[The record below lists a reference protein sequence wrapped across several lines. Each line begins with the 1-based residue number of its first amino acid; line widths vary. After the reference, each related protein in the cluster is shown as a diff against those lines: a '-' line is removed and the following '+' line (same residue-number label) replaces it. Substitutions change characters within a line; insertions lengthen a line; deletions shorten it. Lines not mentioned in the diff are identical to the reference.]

1 MEPSPPSP
9 AMAVSL
15 ILEGICKEFGAAGQR
30 VAAVRDIS
38 LQVHEGELFTLL
50 GPSGCGKTTT
60 LRLIAGLEI
69 PSAGRIVFDGQNFT
83 SLPPFR
89 RNLGM
94 VFQSYALYPH
104 MSIFENVAYGLR
116 VRRLPEEEIGRRVRE
131 ALDLV
136 GLAGLEA
143 RRPAQ
148 LSGGQQ
154 QRIALARALVYGPRL
169 LLLDEPLSNLDAKLR
184 VYMREEIRKIQQ
196 RARITTVYVTHDQ
209 EEALSISDRL
219 AVMYSGRV
227 VQVGMPTEVYDA
239 PASVGVADFLGRAN
253 FLEAEVVDRRHDRIR
268 VRLRS
273 GAALDVARG
282 DPAWDPLAGE
292 AATLFIR
299 PERVRV
305 GDDRGR
311 FAVRLQGTV
320 MRLTFLGGI
329 VRYALDVGGARP
341 VLADEQRLLP
351 GLEVGTATTLH
362 FDLADLRVYPETQRP
377 WGEEP

>member
-1 MEPSPPSP
+1 
-9 AMAVSL
+9 MAVSL
-15 ILEGICKEFGAAGQR
+15 ALEGVCKEFGAGVER
-30 VAAVRDIS
+30 VAAVRDVS
-38 LQVHEGELFTLL
+38 LQVQEGELFTLL

-60 LRLIAGLEI
+60 LRLIAGLET
-69 PSAGRIVFDGQNFT
+69 PSAGKIVFEGQDFS

-116 VRRLPEEEIGRRVRE
+116 VRRLSEKEIGRRVRE

-136 GLAGLEA
+136 GLAGLEG

-196 RARITTVYVTHDQ
+196 RARTTTVYVTHDQ

-219 AVMYSGRV
+219 AVMYAGRV
-227 VQVGMPTEVYDA
+227 VQVGTATEVYEA
-239 PASVGVADFLGRAN
+239 PASVGVADFLGKAN
-253 FLEAEVVDRRHDRIR
+253 FLEAEVVARRHDRIQ
-268 VRLRS
+268 VRLAS
-273 GAALDVARG
+273 GAAFDVARG
-282 DPAWDPLAGE
+282 DPTWDPAAGE

-299 PERVRV
+299 PERVRA

-311 FAVRLQGTV
+311 FAVRLPGTV
-320 MRLTFLGGI
+320 IRFTFLGGI
-329 VRYALDVGGARP
+329 VRYALDVGGTRP
-341 VLADEQRLLP
+341 MLADEQRLLP
-351 GLEVGTATTLH
+351 GLEVGTPTTLH
-362 FDLADLRVYPETQRP
+362 FDLADLRVFPGTQRP
-377 WGEEP
+377 WGEGP

>member
-1 MEPSPPSP
+1 MP
-9 AMAVSL
+9 ASL
-15 ILEGICKEFGAAGQR
+15 VLEGVCKEFGAGQGR
-30 VAAVRDIS
+30 VAAVRGIS
-38 LQVHEGELFTLL
+38 LQVQEGELFTLL

-60 LRLIAGLEI
+60 LRLIAGLET
-69 PSAGRIVFDGQNFT
+69 PSAGKIVFGGQDFT

-116 VRRLPEEEIGRRVRE
+116 VRRLPKEEIGRRVRE

-136 GLAGLEA
+136 GLSGLDT

-196 RARITTVYVTHDQ
+196 RARITTIYVTHDQ
-209 EEALSISDRL
+209 EEALCISDRL
-219 AVMYSGRV
+219 AVMYGGRV
-227 VQVGMPTEVYDA
+227 VQVGTPTEVYAA
-239 PASVGVADFLGRAN
+239 PASVGVADFLGKAN
-253 FLEAEVVDRRHDRIR
+253 FLQAEVVGRAHDRIR
-268 VRLRS
+268 VRLAS
-273 GAALDVARG
+273 GAVFDVVQG
-282 DPAWDPLAGE
+282 DPAWDPAEGD

-299 PERVRV
+299 PERVRMR
-305 GDDRGR
+305 DDRGR
-311 FAVRLQGTV
+311 FAVRLQGAVT
-320 MRLTFLGGI
+320 RLTFLGGI
-329 VRYALDVGGARP
+329 VRYTLDVGQDRP

-351 GLEVGTATTLH
+351 GLEAGTPVTLH
-362 FDLADLRVYPETQRP
+362 FDLADLRAYPGTQRP
-377 WGEEP
+377 WGEAP

>member
-1 MEPSPPSP
+1 VPSL
-9 AMAVSL
+9 AVSL
-15 ILEGICKEFGAAGQR
+15 SLERVCKDFGVGEQR
-30 VAAVRDIS
+30 VAAVRDVS
-38 LQVHEGELFTLL
+38 LQVFAGELFTLL

-60 LRLIAGLEI
+60 LRLVAGLETL
-69 PSAGRIVFDGQNFT
+69 SAGTIMFEGQDFS

-116 VRRLPEEEIGRRVRE
+116 VRRLPEDEIRGRVHE
-131 ALDLV
+131 ALELV
-136 GLAGLEA
+136 GLSGLDA

-196 RARITTVYVTHDQ
+196 RARITTIYVTHNQ

-219 AVMYSGRV
+219 AVMYAGRV
-227 VQVGMPTEVYDA
+227 AQVGAPTEVYEA
-239 PASVGVADFLGRAN
+239 PASVGVADFLGKAN
-253 FLEAEVVDRRHDRIR
+253 LLEAEVVTRQGDRIR
-268 VRLRS
+268 MRLAG
-273 GAALDVARG
+273 GAILDVARG
-282 DPAWDPLAGE
+282 DPDWNPSEGE

-305 GDDRGR
+305 GRDHGR
-311 FAVRLQGTV
+311 AAVQLQGAVT
-320 MRLTFLGGI
+320 RLTFLGGV
-329 VRYALDVGGARP
+329 VRYTLDVGGVRP
-341 VLADEQRLLP
+341 VLADEQRVVP
-351 GLEVGTATTLH
+351 GLEVGTRTALS
-362 FDLADLRVYPETQRP
+362 FDLKDLRAYPGMQRP
-377 WGEEP
+377 WGEAT

>member
-1 MEPSPPSP
+1 
-9 AMAVSL
+9 MAVSL
-15 ILEGICKEFGAAGQR
+15 VLEGVCKEFGAGDQR
-30 VAAVRDIS
+30 VAAVREVS
-38 LQVHEGELFTLL
+38 LQVQEGELFTLL

-60 LRLIAGLEI
+60 LRLIAGLET
-69 PSAGRIVFDGQNFT
+69 PSAGTIVFDGQDFA

-116 VRRLPEEEIGRRVRE
+116 VRRLPEEEIRRRVDE

-136 GLAGLEA
+136 GLAGLGA

-219 AVMYSGRV
+219 AVMYGGRV
-227 VQVGMPTEVYDA
+227 AQVGRPTEVYEA
-239 PASVGVADFLGRAN
+239 PASVGVADFLGKAN
-253 FLEAEVVDRRHDRIR
+253 FLEAEVAGGTLDRIR
-268 VRLRS
+268 VRLPS
-273 GAALDVARG
+273 GAAFDAAGG
-282 DPAWDPLAGE
+282 DPTWDPAEGE

-311 FAVRLQGTV
+311 FAVRLPGRV
-320 MRLTFLGGI
+320 MRVTFLGGI
-329 VRYALDVGGARP
+329 VRYTLDVGGARP
-341 VLADEQRLLP
+341 VLADEQRVLP
-351 GLEVGTATTLH
+351 GLEAGTHTGVH
-362 FDLADLRVYPETQRP
+362 FDLADLRVYPGTQRP
-377 WGEEP
+377 WGDAA

>member
-1 MEPSPPSP
+1 
-9 AMAVSL
+9 MAAILV
-15 ILEGICKEFGAAGQR
+15 LEGVCKEFGAGDQR
-30 VAAVRDIS
+30 VAAVRDVC
-38 LQVHEGELFTLL
+38 LQVQEGELFTLL

-60 LRLIAGLEI
+60 LRLIAGLET
-69 PSAGRIVFDGQNFT
+69 PSAGKIMFAGQDFT

-104 MSIFENVAYGLR
+104 MSISENVAYGLR
-116 VRRLPEEEIGRRVRE
+116 VRRLAEGEVRRRVHE
-131 ALDLV
+131 ALELV

-219 AVMYSGRV
+219 AVMYGGRV
-227 VQVGMPTEVYDA
+227 VQVGTPAELYEA
-239 PASVGVADFLGRAN
+239 PASVGVADFLGKAN
-253 FLEAEVVDRRHDRIR
+253 FLQAEVVGRKHDRIQ
-268 VRLRS
+268 VRLPS
-273 GAALDVARG
+273 GAALDVLRG
-282 DPAWDPLAGE
+282 DPAWDPVDGE

-299 PERVRV
+299 PERMRL

-311 FAVRLQGTV
+311 AAVRLQGTV
-320 MRLTFLGGI
+320 TRLTFLGGI

-341 VLADEQRLLP
+341 VLADEQRLVP
-351 GLEVGTATTLH
+351 GLEVGTPTTLH
-362 FDLADLRVYPETQRP
+362 CDLADLRAYPGTQRP
-377 WGEEP
+377 WGEEA

>member
-1 MEPSPPSP
+1 
-9 AMAVSL
+9 MAVSL
-15 ILEGICKEFGAAGQR
+15 VLERVCKEFGAGDQR
-30 VAAVRDIS
+30 VAAVRDVS
-38 LQVHEGELFTLL
+38 LQVQEGELFTLL

-60 LRLIAGLEI
+60 LRLIAGLET
-69 PSAGRIVFDGQNFT
+69 PSAGKIIFDGQDFT
-83 SLPPFR
+83 SLPSFR

-116 VRRLPEEEIGRRVRE
+116 VRRLSGGEIRRRVHE

-136 GLAGLEA
+136 GLAGLDA

-219 AVMYSGRV
+219 AVMYGGRV
-227 VQVGMPTEVYDA
+227 VQAGTPTEVYEA
-239 PASVGVADFLGRAN
+239 PASVGVADFLGKAN
-253 FLEAEVVDRRHDRIR
+253 FLEAEVVAWHRDRVR
-268 VRLRS
+268 VRLMS

-282 DPAWDPLAGE
+282 DPTWNPVEGE

-299 PERVRV
+299 PERVRL

-311 FAVRLQGTV
+311 AAVRLQGTV
-320 MRLTFLGGI
+320 TRLPFLGGI
-329 VRYALDVGGARP
+329 VRYALDMGGARP
-341 VLADEQRLLP
+341 VLADEQRLVPDL
-351 GLEVGTATTLH
+351 GVGTATTLH
-362 FDLADLRVYPETQRP
+362 FDLADLRAYPGTQRP
-377 WGEEP
+377 WGETA